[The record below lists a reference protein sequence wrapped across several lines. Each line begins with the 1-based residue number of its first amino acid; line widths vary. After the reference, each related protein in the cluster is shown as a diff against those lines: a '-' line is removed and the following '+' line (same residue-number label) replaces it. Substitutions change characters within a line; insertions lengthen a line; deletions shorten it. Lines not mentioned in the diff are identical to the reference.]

1 MTDIIKIPMAN
12 PTFSITASLAIAKPT
27 NEKKLEIVISLKL
40 LLVGTKLGAFCR
52 KSNRVIN

>member
-1 MTDIIKIPMAN
+1 MAN